1 MRNKCGAQNWKGAC
15 SKMKRKILSVLSV
28 LMAVI
33 LSTAV
38 LAACEKAPAGADSN
52 GGSGESVSTEQG
64 GEPSVSESGAE
75 SSGESESSDEIVEEF
90 KPEMQETQEWTFYIG
105 GNNAQLTEISILLPK
120 SWTVENIDAEP
131 MATSNI
137 GYKVVFHSAS
147 PLDSPITDTNNSY
160 FEGLDEELIDSDLTS
175 SGEIILSDV
184 VGKYYFIQYPDSA
197 EGFCQIF
204 ICKGKQS
211 AYFYFFNTFLFFTR
225 KFNHKFHLL
234 FQNLI

>member
-1 MRNKCGAQNWKGAC
+1 
-15 SKMKRKILSVLSV
+15 MKKKILSVLGV
-28 LMAVI
+28 LMAV
-33 LSTAV
+33 LMSTA
-38 LAACEKAPAGADSN
+38 AFSACNKTPAGADSS

-64 GEPSVSESGAE
+64 GEPSVSESAAE
-75 SSGESESSDEIVEEF
+75 SSGESESSGEIVEEF

-105 GNNAQLTEISILLPK
+105 GNNAQLTEVRISLPK

-147 PLDSPITDTNNSY
+147 LLDSPITDTNNSY

-175 SGEIILSDV
+175 SGEIILTDI
-184 VGKYYFIQYPDSA
+184 VGKYYFSQYTYSA
-197 EGFCQIF
+197 GGFCHIF

-211 AYFYFFNTFLFFTR
+211 AYFCFFYNPDSELTFEQQLQDFELYLETIEFP
-225 KFNHKFHLL
+225 
-234 FQNLI
+234 

>member
-1 MRNKCGAQNWKGAC
+1 
-15 SKMKRKILSVLSV
+15 MKRKILSVLGM
-28 LMAVI
+28 LMAV
-33 LSTAV
+33 LMSTA
-38 LAACEKAPAGADSN
+38 AFSACNKTPAGAESG
-52 GGSGESVSTEQG
+52 GGSSGNLSTEQG

-105 GNNAQLTEISILLPK
+105 GNNAQLTEVRISLPK
-120 SWTVENIDAEP
+120 SWTVENIEAEP
-131 MATSNI
+131 TATSNI

-175 SGEIILSDV
+175 SGEIILTDI
-184 VGKYYFIQYPDSA
+184 VGKYYFVQYPDSA

-204 ICKGKQS
+204 ICKGRQS
-211 AYFYFFNTFLFFTR
+211 AYFYFFNTSDSKLTFEQQLQDFELYLETIE
-225 KFNHKFHLL
+225 FH
-234 FQNLI
+234 

>member
-1 MRNKCGAQNWKGAC
+1 
-15 SKMKRKILSVLSV
+15 MKRKILSVLCV

-33 LSTAV
+33 LSTA
-38 LAACEKAPAGADSN
+38 AFSACNKAPTGAENS
-52 GGSGESVSTEQG
+52 GGSSESVSTEQG
-64 GEPSVSESGAE
+64 GEPSVSESAAE

-105 GNNAQLTEISILLPK
+105 GNNAQLTEVRISLPK
-120 SWTVENIDAEP
+120 SWTVENIEAEP

-147 PLDSPITDTNNSY
+147 LLDSPITDTNNSY

-175 SGEIILSDV
+175 SGEIILTDI
-184 VGKYYFIQYPDSA
+184 VGKYYFVQYPDSA

-204 ICKGKQS
+204 ICKGRQS
-211 AYFYFFNTFLFFTR
+211 AYFYFFNTSDS
-225 KFNHKFHLL
+225 K
-234 FQNLI
+234 LIFEEQLKDFELYLETIEFP

>member
-1 MRNKCGAQNWKGAC
+1 
-15 SKMKRKILSVLSV
+15 MKRKILSVLGV
-28 LMAVI
+28 LMAVLI
-33 LSTAV
+33 FCGCGNLSTASGN
-38 LAACEKAPAGADSN
+38 LSTDGAQSS
-52 GGSGESVSTEQG
+52 GGSGESVEESSES
-64 GEPSVSESGAE
+64 GEPSVSESAAE

-105 GNNAQLTEISILLPK
+105 GNNAQLTEISISLPK

-175 SGEIILSDV
+175 SGEIILTDI
-184 VGKYYFIQYPDSA
+184 VGKYYFVQYPDSA

-204 ICKGKQS
+204 ICKGRQS
-211 AYFYFFNTFLFFTR
+211 AYFYFFNTSDSKLTFEEQLKDFELYLETIE
-225 KFNHKFHLL
+225 FH
-234 FQNLI
+234 

>member
-1 MRNKCGAQNWKGAC
+1 
-15 SKMKRKILSVLSV
+15 MKRKILSVLSV
-28 LMAVI
+28 LMALLI
-33 LSTAV
+33 FCGCGNLSTASGN
-38 LAACEKAPAGADSN
+38 LSTDGAQSS
-52 GGSGESVSTEQG
+52 GGSGEESSES
-64 GEPSVSESGAE
+64 GEPSVSESAAE

-105 GNNAQLTEISILLPK
+105 GNNAQLTEISISLPK

-147 PLDSPITDTNNSY
+147 PLDDTITDTNNSY

-184 VGKYYFIQYPDSA
+184 VGKYYFIQ
-197 EGFCQIF
+197 
-204 ICKGKQS
+204 
-211 AYFYFFNTFLFFTR
+211 
-225 KFNHKFHLL
+225 
-234 FQNLI
+234 

>member
-1 MRNKCGAQNWKGAC
+1 
-15 SKMKRKILSVLSV
+15 MKRKILSVLGV
-28 LMAVI
+28 LMAV
-33 LSTAV
+33 LMALTA
-38 LAACEKAPAGADSN
+38 LAACEKAPAGADSG
-52 GGSGESVSTEQG
+52 GGSGESVSESSEQ
-64 GEPSVSESGAE
+64 SQNESGVQ
-75 SSGESESSDEIVEEF
+75 GESSDEIVEEF

-105 GNNAQLTEISILLPK
+105 GNNAQLTKITISLPK
-120 SWTVENIDAEP
+120 SWTVENIEAEP

-175 SGEIILSDV
+175 SGEIILSDA

-211 AYFYFFNTFLFFTR
+211 ANFCFFNNPDSELTFEQQLQDFELYLETIEFP
-225 KFNHKFHLL
+225 
-234 FQNLI
+234 

>member
-1 MRNKCGAQNWKGAC
+1 
-15 SKMKRKILSVLSV
+15 MKRKISSVLGV
-28 LMAVI
+28 LMAV
-33 LSTAV
+33 LMSTA
-38 LAACEKAPAGADSN
+38 AFSACNKTPAGAENS

-105 GNNAQLTEISILLPK
+105 GNNAQLTEVRISLPK
-120 SWTVENIDAEP
+120 SWTVENIDTEP

-175 SGEIILSDV
+175 SGEIILTDI
-184 VGKYYFIQYPDSA
+184 VGKYYFSQYTYSA
-197 EGFCQIF
+197 GGFCHIF

-211 AYFYFFNTFLFFTR
+211 AYFCFFYNPDSELTFEQQLQDFELYLETIEFP
-225 KFNHKFHLL
+225 
-234 FQNLI
+234 

>member
-1 MRNKCGAQNWKGAC
+1 
-15 SKMKRKILSVLSV
+15 MKRKILSVLGV

-33 LSTAV
+33 MALTAFS
-38 LAACEKAPAGADSN
+38 ACNKIPAGAENS
-52 GGSGESVSTEQG
+52 GGNSESVSTEQG
-64 GEPSVSESGAE
+64 GEPSVSESAAE

-105 GNNAQLTEISILLPK
+105 GNNAQLTKISISLPK

-175 SGEIILSDV
+175 SGEIILTDI
-184 VGKYYFIQYPDSA
+184 VGKYYFSQYTYSA
-197 EGFCQIF
+197 GGFCHIF

-211 AYFYFFNTFLFFTR
+211 AYFCFFYNPDSELTFEQQLQDFELYLETIEFP
-225 KFNHKFHLL
+225 
-234 FQNLI
+234 

>member
-1 MRNKCGAQNWKGAC
+1 
-15 SKMKRKILSVLSV
+15 MKRKILSVLGVLVAV
-28 LMAVI
+28 LMA
-33 LSTAV
+33 LTA
-38 LAACEKAPAGADSN
+38 LAACEKAPAGADSS
-52 GGSGESVSTEQG
+52 GGSGESVSTGQG
-64 GEPSVSESGAE
+64 GEPSVSESAAE

-105 GNNAQLTEISILLPK
+105 GNNAQLTEISISLPK

-147 PLDSPITDTNNSY
+147 PLDDTILDDTITDTNNSY

-184 VGKYYFIQYPDSA
+184 VGKYYFSQYPDSA

-211 AYFYFFNTFLFFTR
+211 ASFYFFNTSDSKLTFEQQLQDFELYLETIE
-225 KFNHKFHLL
+225 FH
-234 FQNLI
+234 

>member
-1 MRNKCGAQNWKGAC
+1 
-15 SKMKRKILSVLSV
+15 MKHKILSVLSV

-33 LSTAV
+33 LSTA
-38 LAACEKAPAGADSN
+38 AFSACNKAPAGADS

-64 GEPSVSESGAE
+64 GEPSVSESAAE

-90 KPEMQETQEWTFYIG
+90 KPEMQETQEWIFYIG
-105 GNNAQLTEISILLPK
+105 GNNAQLTEISISLPK

-204 ICKGKQS
+204 ICKGRQS
-211 AYFYFFNTFLFFTR
+211 AYFYFFNNPDSELTFEQQLQDFELYLETIEFP
-225 KFNHKFHLL
+225 
-234 FQNLI
+234 

>member
-1 MRNKCGAQNWKGAC
+1 
-15 SKMKRKILSVLSV
+15 MKRKILSVLGV
-28 LMAVI
+28 LVAVLI
-33 LSTAV
+33 FCGCSNLSTASGN
-38 LAACEKAPAGADSN
+38 LSTDGAQSS
-52 GGSGESVSTEQG
+52 GGSGESVSAGQG
-64 GEPSVSESGAE
+64 GEPSVSESAAE

-105 GNNAQLTEISILLPK
+105 GNNAQLTEISISLPK

-204 ICKGKQS
+204 ICKGRQS
-211 AYFYFFNTFLFFTR
+211 ASFYFFNNPDSELTFEQQLQDFELYLETIE
-225 KFNHKFHLL
+225 FH
-234 FQNLI
+234 

>member
-1 MRNKCGAQNWKGAC
+1 
-15 SKMKRKILSVLSV
+15 MKRKILSVLGV
-28 LMAVI
+28 LMAV
-33 LSTAV
+33 LMSTAA
-38 LAACEKAPAGADSN
+38 LSACNKTPAGAENS
-52 GGSGESVSTEQG
+52 GGNSESVSTEQG
-64 GEPSVSESGAE
+64 GEPSVSESAAE

-105 GNNAQLTEISILLPK
+105 GNNAQLTEVRISLPK

-175 SGEIILSDV
+175 SGEIILTDI
-184 VGKYYFIQYPDSA
+184 VGKYYFSQYTYSA
-197 EGFCQIF
+197 GGFCHIF

-211 AYFYFFNTFLFFTR
+211 AYFCFFYNPDSELTFEQQLQDFELYLETIEFP
-225 KFNHKFHLL
+225 
-234 FQNLI
+234 

>member
-1 MRNKCGAQNWKGAC
+1 
-15 SKMKRKILSVLSV
+15 MKRKNLSVLSV
-28 LMAVI
+28 LMAVLI
-33 LSTAV
+33 FCGCSNLSTASGN
-38 LAACEKAPAGADSN
+38 LSTYGAQS
-52 GGSGESVSTEQG
+52 S
-64 GEPSVSESGAE
+64 GEPSVSESAAE
-75 SSGESESSDEIVEEF
+75 SSGSERSEQSQNESGVQGESSDEIVEEF

-105 GNNAQLTEISILLPK
+105 GNNAQLTEISISLPK

-147 PLDSPITDTNNSY
+147 PLDDPITDTNNSY

-184 VGKYYFIQYPDSA
+184 VGKYYFSQYTYSA
-197 EGFCQIF
+197 GGFCHIF

-211 AYFYFFNTFLFFTR
+211 AYFCFFYNPDSELTFEQQLQDFELYLETIEFP
-225 KFNHKFHLL
+225 
-234 FQNLI
+234 

>member
-1 MRNKCGAQNWKGAC
+1 
-15 SKMKRKILSVLSV
+15 MKHKILSVLSV
-28 LMAVI
+28 LMAVLI
-33 LSTAV
+33 FCGCGNLSAASGNLSTD
-38 LAACEKAPAGADSN
+38 GAQSS
-52 GGSGESVSTEQG
+52 GGSGESVSAGQG
-64 GEPSVSESGAE
+64 GEPSVSESAAE

-105 GNNAQLTEISILLPK
+105 GNNAQLTEISISLPK

-147 PLDSPITDTNNSY
+147 PLDDTITDTNNSY

-184 VGKYYFIQYPDSA
+184 VGKYYFVQYTDKV

-204 ICKGKQS
+204 ICKGRQS
-211 AYFYFFNTFLFFTR
+211 ASFYFFNNPDSKLTFEQQLQDFELYLETIE
-225 KFNHKFHLL
+225 FH
-234 FQNLI
+234 

>member
-1 MRNKCGAQNWKGAC
+1 
-15 SKMKRKILSVLSV
+15 MKRKILSVLAV
-28 LMAVI
+28 LMAV
-33 LSTAV
+33 LMSTAA
-38 LAACEKAPAGADSN
+38 LAACEKAPAGADGSS
-52 GGSGESVSTEQG
+52 GSGESLSTEQG
-64 GEPSVSESGAE
+64 GEPSVSESAAE
-75 SSGESESSDEIVEEF
+75 SERSEQSQNESGVQGESSDEIVEEF

-105 GNNAQLTEISILLPK
+105 GNNAQLTEVRISLPK
-120 SWTVENIDAEP
+120 SWTVENIEAEP

-184 VGKYYFIQYPDSA
+184 VGKYYFVQYPDSA

-204 ICKGKQS
+204 ICKGRQS
-211 AYFYFFNTFLFFTR
+211 AYFYFFNTSDSKLTFEEQLKDFELYLETIEFP
-225 KFNHKFHLL
+225 
-234 FQNLI
+234 

>member
-1 MRNKCGAQNWKGAC
+1 
-15 SKMKRKILSVLSV
+15 MKRKILSVLGVLVAV
-28 LMAVI
+28 LM
-33 LSTAV
+33 STAA
-38 LAACEKAPAGADSN
+38 LSACSKTPAGAD
-52 GGSGESVSTEQG
+52 GSSGSSESVSTEQG
-64 GEPSVSESGAE
+64 GEPSVSESAAE

-90 KPEMQETQEWTFYIG
+90 KPEMQETQEWIFYIG
-105 GNNAQLTEISILLPK
+105 GNNAQLTEVRISLPK

-131 MATSNI
+131 IATSNI

-184 VGKYYFIQYPDSA
+184 VGKYYFSQYPDSA

-204 ICKGKQS
+204 ICKGRQS
-211 AYFYFFNTFLFFTR
+211 AYFYFFNTSDSKLTFEEQLKDFELYLETIE
-225 KFNHKFHLL
+225 FH
-234 FQNLI
+234 

>member
-1 MRNKCGAQNWKGAC
+1 
-15 SKMKRKILSVLSV
+15 MKRKILSVLSV
-28 LMAVI
+28 LMAVLI
-33 LSTAV
+33 FCGCSNLSTASGN
-38 LAACEKAPAGADSN
+38 LSTDGAQSS
-52 GGSGESVSTEQG
+52 GGSGESVSTGQG
-64 GEPSVSESGAE
+64 GEPSVSESAAE

-105 GNNAQLTEISILLPK
+105 GNNAQLTEISISLPK

-147 PLDSPITDTNNSY
+147 PLDDTITDTNNSY

-184 VGKYYFIQYPDSA
+184 VGKYYFSQYPDSA

-211 AYFYFFNTFLFFTR
+211 AYFYFFNTSDSKLTFEEQLQDFELYLETIEFP
-225 KFNHKFHLL
+225 
-234 FQNLI
+234 

>member
-1 MRNKCGAQNWKGAC
+1 
-15 SKMKRKILSVLSV
+15 MKRKILSVLGV
-28 LMAVI
+28 LMAV
-33 LSTAV
+33 LMSTA
-38 LAACEKAPAGADSN
+38 AFSACNKAPAGAGSG
-52 GGSGESVSTEQG
+52 GGSGESLSTEQG
-64 GEPSVSESGAE
+64 GEPSVSESAAE

-105 GNNAQLTEISILLPK
+105 GNNAQLTEISISLPK

-175 SGEIILSDV
+175 SGEIILTDI
-184 VGKYYFIQYPDSA
+184 VGKYYFVQYPDSA

-204 ICKGKQS
+204 ICKGRQS
-211 AYFYFFNTFLFFTR
+211 AYFYFFNTSDSKLTFEQQLQDFELYLETIE
-225 KFNHKFHLL
+225 FH
-234 FQNLI
+234 

>member
-1 MRNKCGAQNWKGAC
+1 MERIVL
-15 SKMKRKILSVLSV
+15 KMKRKILSVLSV
-28 LMAVI
+28 LMAV
-33 LSTAV
+33 LMSTA
-38 LAACEKAPAGADSN
+38 AFSACNKTPAGAENN

-64 GEPSVSESGAE
+64 GEPSVSESAAE

-105 GNNAQLTEISILLPK
+105 GNNAQLTEISISLPK

-147 PLDSPITDTNNSY
+147 PLDDTITDTNNSY

-175 SGEIILSDV
+175 SGEIILTDI
-184 VGKYYFIQYPDSA
+184 VGKYYFVQYPDSA

-204 ICKGKQS
+204 ICKGRQS
-211 AYFYFFNTFLFFTR
+211 AYFYFFNTSDSKLTFEEQLKDFELYLETIE
-225 KFNHKFHLL
+225 FH
-234 FQNLI
+234 

>member
-1 MRNKCGAQNWKGAC
+1 M
-15 SKMKRKILSVLSV
+15 
-28 LMAVI
+28 
-33 LSTAV
+33 
-38 LAACEKAPAGADSN
+38 
-52 GGSGESVSTEQG
+52 STEQG
-64 GEPSVSESGAE
+64 GEPSVSESAAE

-105 GNNAQLTEISILLPK
+105 GNNAQLTEVRISLPK

-184 VGKYYFIQYPDSA
+184 VGKYYFAQYTDKV

-211 AYFYFFNTFLFFTR
+211 ASFYFFNNPDSELTFEQQLQDFELYLETIEFP
-225 KFNHKFHLL
+225 
-234 FQNLI
+234 